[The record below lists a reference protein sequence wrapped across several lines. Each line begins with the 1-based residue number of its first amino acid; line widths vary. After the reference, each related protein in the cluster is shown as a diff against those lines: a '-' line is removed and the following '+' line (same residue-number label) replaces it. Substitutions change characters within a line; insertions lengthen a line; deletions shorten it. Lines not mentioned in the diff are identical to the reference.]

1 MANMK
6 RFSKVLVANRGEIA
20 VRVLRGAKAQGY
32 RTVAVYSDADAGALH
47 VRVADEAVRI
57 GPPAARDSYLRIE
70 AIIAAARASG
80 ADAIHPGY
88 GFLSERADFA
98 RAVQDAGLHFIG
110 PDPASIDAMGNKSA
124 SKRLMLAA
132 GVPCVPG
139 YQGDDQRDETLIA
152 EAVKAG
158 LPVMIKAAAGGGGRG
173 MRLVHDPA
181 QLAEAIASARSE
193 AANAFGSGQLLIE
206 KAVIDARHV
215 EIQVFGDRHGEV
227 VHLGERDCSIQRRN
241 QKVVEE
247 APSPAVDAELRARM
261 GAAAVAAAQAVN
273 YVGAGT
279 VEFLLAQD
287 GAFYFLEMNT
297 RLQVEHPVTEL
308 VYGVDLV
315 AWQLK
320 IAQGEP
326 LPMTQAQ
333 LLAGARGHAI
343 EVRLCSE
350 DPRQNYLPQTG
361 DVLLWEP
368 PAGDGLRIDSYLETG
383 RPISPHYDSMQAKLI
398 AWGED
403 RETARSRLLGLV
415 RDTAL
420 LGVASNKDY
429 LAAILATEA
438 FASGDFST
446 AFVGRHFPQDLLA
459 AAQPTA
465 RQWLLAAVA
474 LYLDDAQRLATE
486 HGLGEELL
494 GWHSSHA
501 SPAALALRWGSRDQA
516 IELQVDNGRRFSAQ
530 IGGVAVVVDVSAVQP
545 GSFRYDGDGVQGRAR
560 YARGRDDSLWLMAEG
575 ATECFVDRSY
585 APAETTAAGSDGRIT
600 AHSDGK
606 IVAVLVK
613 PGDAVAKG
621 QTLAV
626 LEAMKMEFQLA
637 APLAGVVDT
646 VSVAAGDQVK
656 ARQLLVQMVAAA

>member
-1 MANMK
+1 MK
-6 RFSKVLVANRGEIA
+6 RFSKLLVANRGEIA
-20 VRVLRGAKAQGY
+20 VRVIRGAKAQGY
-32 RTVAVYSDADAGALH
+32 QTVAVYSDADAGALH

-57 GPPAARDSYLRIE
+57 GPAPAKDSYLVIE
-70 AIIAAARASG
+70 QILAAAKLSG
-80 ADAIHPGY
+80 AEAIHPGY

-98 RAVQDAGLHFIG
+98 QAVQDAGLIFVG
-110 PDPASIDAMGNKSA
+110 PDAASIDAMGNKSA
-124 SKRLMLAA
+124 SKRRMLAA

-139 YQGDDQRDETLIA
+139 YQGDDQTDATLIA
-152 EAVKAG
+152 EAKKAG
-158 LPVMIKAAAGGGGRG
+158 LPVMVKAAAGGGGRG
-173 MRLVHDPA
+173 MRLVHDEA

-215 EIQVFGDRHGEV
+215 EIQVFGDRHGNV

-247 APSPAVDAELRARM
+247 APSPAVDASLRARM
-261 GAAAVAAAQAVN
+261 GAAAVAAAKAVN

-279 VEFLLAQD
+279 VEFLLAKT
-287 GAFYFLEMNT
+287 GEFYFLEMNT

-320 IAQGEP
+320 IAQGEK
-326 LPMTQAQ
+326 LPMAQ
-333 LLAGARGHAI
+333 DEILDNAFGHAI

-361 DVLLWEP
+361 PVLLWDAP
-368 PAGDGLRIDSYLETG
+368 VGDGLRVDSYLETG
-383 RPISPHYDSMQAKLI
+383 RAISPYYDSMQAKLI

-403 RETARSRLLGLV
+403 REIARTRLLKLV

-420 LGVASNKDY
+420 LGVRSNKDY
-429 LAAILATEA
+429 LAEILATDV

-446 AFVGRHFPQDLLA
+446 AFVGQQFPQERIA
-459 AAQPTA
+459 AAQPSA
-465 RQWLLAAVA
+465 RLWLLAAVA
-474 LYLDDAQRLATE
+474 LYLDDARKLADAN
-486 HGLGEELL
+486 GLSDEML
-494 GWHSSHA
+494 GWHSSHE
-501 SPAALALRWGSRDQA
+501 SPVDISLRWGSVDRELEVQA
-516 IELQVDNGRRFSAQ
+516 TGGRRFD
-530 IGGVAVVVDVSAVQP
+530 AVVAGERLSLSVSAVQA
-545 GSFRYDGDGVQGRAR
+545 GQFRYEADGVQGSAR
-560 YARGRDDSLWLMAEG
+560 YARGAGDTLWLMAEG
-575 ATECFVDRSY
+575 VTEAFVDRSY
-585 APAETTAAGSDGRIT
+585 APAETSAAGSDGRIT

-613 PGDAVAKG
+613 AGDTVAKG

-626 LEAMKMEFQLA
+626 LEAMKMEFQLV
-637 APLAGVVDT
+637 APVAGSVDA

-656 ARQLLVQMVAAA
+656 ARQLLVQLTPEA